1 MKLLDTI
8 QRWHARR
15 TTVRQLRQLDDHI
28 LQDIGLERYEIPF
41 VAEQMAKLMPVSNQG
56 CGKLAKL
63 RVLGHSALRRFQGRN
78 PARRGIGGDARAAR
92 LIPLDHRHL
101 PARRRQ
107 VGRPS
112 SSHRAETSNPK
123 IKECC

>member
-8 QRWHARR
+8 RRWHARR
-15 TTVRQLRQLDDHI
+15 ITVRQLRQLDDHN

-56 CGKLAKL
+56 RGKLANL
-63 RVLGHSALRRFQGRN
+63 HVLGNSALRRFQGRN
-78 PARRGIGGDARAAR
+78 PTRRGNGRDATAAR

-107 VGRPS
+107 VDRPS
-112 SSHRAETSNPK
+112 SSHRTETSNPK